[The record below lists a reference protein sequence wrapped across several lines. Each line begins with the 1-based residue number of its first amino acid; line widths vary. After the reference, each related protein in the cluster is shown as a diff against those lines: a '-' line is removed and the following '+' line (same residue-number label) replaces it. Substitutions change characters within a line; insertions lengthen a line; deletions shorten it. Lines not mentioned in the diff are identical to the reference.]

1 MERIVPAQVLCQR
14 KKAKYGSMH
23 KIFKLEVVCTNESI
37 HVSTDGQDPVN
48 VLKMN
53 IKDDMNPNVM
63 VHSVDGMLHP
73 QCVM

>member
-1 MERIVPAQVLCQR
+1 
-14 KKAKYGSMH
+14 
-23 KIFKLEVVCTNESI
+23 VCTNEAI
-37 HVSTDGQDPVN
+37 HVSTDGQKPVN

-53 IKDDMNPNVM
+53 IKDDINPNVM